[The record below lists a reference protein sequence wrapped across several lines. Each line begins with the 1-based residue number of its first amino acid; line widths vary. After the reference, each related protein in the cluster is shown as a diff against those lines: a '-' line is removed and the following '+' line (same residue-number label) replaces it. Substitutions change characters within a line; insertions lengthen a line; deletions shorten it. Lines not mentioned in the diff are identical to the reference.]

1 MDALKILTLPSVDTD
16 LIKCEYYIKVHL
28 SYISG
33 SMKVDLKAPIKVCRP
48 IIGVPVATLPPPMQ
62 HTRGEM
68 MMATPEKISE
78 TISFVAKP

>member
-1 MDALKILTLPSVDTD
+1 LKILTLPTVETD
-16 LIKCEYYIKVHL
+16 LIKCQYYIKVHL

-48 IIGVPVATLPPPMQ
+48 IIGVPVAILPPHMQ
-62 HTRGEM
+62 HAGGEM
-68 MMATPEKISE
+68 MMTSPTPEKIPE